1 MQPAQK
7 IIREVQLLSNNTCKI
22 IAVSKK
28 KSALDI
34 LEAKKM
40 GFSHFGENYIQEM
53 ISKLDAFQGC
63 TLHFIGHLQTNK
75 CNDAVEHCDYI
86 HSIDRIKLASAIEK
100 SCIRFNKRI
109 GGFIQ
114 INLTNEERKGGES
127 LNKFDELYNHI
138 QKNCPHIQLKGIMY
152 MPPANED
159 PEPLFLKANSLK
171 QKYNLEELSMG
182 MSKDYLTAIKNG
194 ATYVRIG
201 SAIFGQR

>member
-1 MQPAQK
+1 MQPTEK
-7 IIREVQLLSNNTCKI
+7 IINEVQLLSNNTCKI

-28 KSALDI
+28 KSVLDI
-34 LEAKKM
+34 LEAKKI
-40 GFSHFGENYIQEM
+40 GLIHFGENYIQEM

-75 CNDAVEHCDYI
+75 SDDAVKHCAYI

-100 SCIRFNKRI
+100 SCIKFNKRI

-114 INLTNEERKGGES
+114 INLTDEESKGGID
-127 LNKFDELYNHI
+127 LNGFDELYNHI
-138 QKNCPHIQLKGIMY
+138 QINCPHIQLKGIMY
-152 MPPANED
+152 MPPANEE
-159 PEPLFLKANSLK
+159 PELLFREANNLK
-171 QKYNLEELSMG
+171 QKYSLEELSMG
-182 MSKDYLTAIKNG
+182 MSKDYLTAIENG